1 MEKIV
6 TKELLDLH
14 DKYDEDLGLLHELW
28 ASKKD
33 RNEVKGK
40 QVKVMYEYID
50 LLCFSR
56 LDTVSK
62 ELRRRTLD
70 RIEELEKL
78 IEDEV
83 VSILRERH
91 KS

>member
-14 DKYDEDLGLLHELW
+14 DKYDEDLGLLHERW